1 MVFPTITASVLPDK
15 RAILSCS
22 LMFARTCSTSNVCG
36 IMRTWKKETTT
47 IKKEVYVC
55 GLYVERTEADHAA
68 ITYKYLWSP
77 PLRSFCVEPM
87 FRWTFGHYF
96 PEFRHAEI
104 SNDALT
110 AETPR
115 LGGASPHLPNS
126 PIRAHNPTLVT
137 SQQSR

>member
-1 MVFPTITASVLPDK
+1 
-15 RAILSCS
+15 
-22 LMFARTCSTSNVCG
+22 
-36 IMRTWKKETTT
+36 
-47 IKKEVYVC
+47 
-55 GLYVERTEADHAA
+55 
-68 ITYKYLWSP
+68 
-77 PLRSFCVEPM
+77 M

-126 PIRAHNPTLVT
+126 PIRQRRGGFISTFYTRLVIRATVSMPPAHNSVIVYPIKIHPALRYTPKLAAKRSANFLQVQF
-137 SQQSR
+137 SKFNSL